1 MNVKPTELVGN
12 SQQRL
17 RRLGR
22 YAREVTEQQWRG
34 ALLELDRSRWGEYLD
49 QNSGLP
55 GPRANLTLASVVAE
69 LADADLTEQL
79 LASDDEYRSMCGA
92 IALAMRATDPLTQSR
107 ICELARDPRWRV
119 REAVAIGLQRL
130 ADEDPA
136 IVTGVVTD
144 WSTASDLLVQR
155 AAVATICE
163 PRLLRSPQ
171 AAAVAIAACA
181 AATASV
187 GAASTAARTD
197 PAFRVLRQALGY
209 CWSVAVAADPEP
221 GLVAFRSLDESD
233 PDIAWIVA
241 SNLTKK
247 RLSRLL

>member
-22 YAREVTEQQWRG
+22 YARQVTEQQWRD

-55 GPRANLTLASVVAE
+55 GPRANLTLAAVVAE
-69 LADADLTEQL
+69 LADADLAEQL
-79 LASDDEYRSMCGA
+79 LASTDEYRAMCGA
-92 IALAMRATDPLTQSR
+92 IALAMRATDSLTQSR
-107 ICELARDPRWRV
+107 IRELARDTRWRV

-130 ADEDPA
+130 GDEDLGPVTA
-136 IVTGVVTD
+136 IVEE
-144 WSTASDLLVQR
+144 WSTADDFLVQR
-155 AAVATICE
+155 AAVATLCE

-171 AAAVAIAACA
+171 AAAAAIDACN

-187 GAASTAARTD
+187 GAAPAAARKD

-221 GLVAFRSLDESD
+221 GLRAFRSLDESD

>member
-1 MNVKPTELVGN
+1 
-12 SQQRL
+12 
-17 RRLGR
+17 
-22 YAREVTEQQWRG
+22 VTEPKWRD
-34 ALLELDRSRWGEYLD
+34 ALLKLDRSRWGEYLD

-55 GPRANLTLASVVAE
+55 GPRANLTLAAVVAE
-69 LADADLTEQL
+69 LVDAALMEQFL
-79 LASDDEYRSMCGA
+79 ESDDEYRAMCGA

-107 ICELARDPRWRV
+107 IRELARDSRWRV

-130 ADEDPA
+130 GDEDLDT
-136 IVTGVVTD
+136 VTGIVAD
-144 WSTASDLLVQR
+144 WSGDSDFLVQR

-163 PRLLRSPQ
+163 PRLLRTSD

-181 AATASV
+181 SATASIGV
-187 GAASTAARTD
+187 ASTAARKD

-209 CWSVAVAADPEP
+209 CWSVAVAAEPEP
-221 GLVAFRSLDESD
+221 GLRAFRSLDESD
-233 PDIAWIVA
+233 PDLAWIVA